1 MNQEQLMQALGNVDE
16 DLIAEATSYER
27 KVPRHNKW
35 VIALVVALGVAVF
48 TACGIVI
55 GRISGV
61 KLSSATIDRE
71 DPVWEAVL
79 TDAPYAN
86 EMQYAVWEVQDN
98 PITEEIRVQLE
109 DMEGKTEYRRRAFS
123 SVSEMEDAYGIKLL
137 KSDSEEFNVQAWLT
151 FIEPED
157 HAGGGAHLTGA
168 WSVVWD
174 GDICLG
180 IEFSYIMHT
189 SEFPWG
195 AGVALKKIEKSGE
208 YEIKSIDEVAML
220 TSGLIEQDGK
230 EERQVMAFFSHNGI
244 SYLITAFQ
252 EGERTVTIKL
262 LRDWLETL
270 HD

>member
-1 MNQEQLMQALGNVDE
+1 MNREQLMQAFGNVDE
-16 DLIAEATSYER
+16 SLIAETISCQKAA
-27 KVPRHNKW
+27 PRRNKW
-35 VIALVVALGVAVF
+35 VIALLIVIGVVAS
-48 TACGIVI
+48 TACGFII
-55 GRISGV
+55 AKRSGV
-61 KLSSATIDRE
+61 TITREAVDPE
-71 DPVWEAVL
+71 DPMWETVL
-79 TDAPYAN
+79 KEEPYAN

-151 FIEPED
+151 FINPEN
-157 HAGGGAHLTGA
+157 HAGGVHLTGT
-168 WSVVWD
+168 WNVWD
-174 GDICLG
+174 EDVCLG
-180 IEFSYIMHT
+180 IEFSYTMHT
-189 SEFPWG
+189 SEFPFG

-244 SYLITAFQ
+244 NYLITAFQ

>member
-27 KVPRHNKW
+27 KVPRRNKW

-151 FIEPED
+151 FIEPDD
-157 HAGGGAHLTGA
+157 HAGGGAHLTGT
-168 WSVVWD
+168 WNVWD
-174 GDICLG
+174 EDVCLS
-180 IEFSYIMHT
+180 IDFSYTMHT
-189 SEFPWG
+189 SEFPFG

-208 YEIKSIDEVAML
+208 YEIKSIEEVAML

-244 SYLITAFQ
+244 NYLTSSLSTGKAS
-252 EGERTVTIKL
+252 
-262 LRDWLETL
+262 
-270 HD
+270 

>member
-123 SVSEMEDAYGIKLL
+123 SVSEMEDAYGIRLL
-137 KSDSEEFNVQAWLT
+137 KPDSEECNVQAWLT

-157 HAGGGAHLTGA
+157 HAGGGAHLTGT
-168 WSVVWD
+168 WNVWD
-174 GDICLG
+174 EDILLS
-180 IEFSYIMHT
+180 IDFSYTMHT
-189 SEFPWG
+189 SEFPFG

>member
-27 KVPRHNKW
+27 KVPRRNKW

-123 SVSEMEDAYGIKLL
+123 SVSEMEDAYGIRLL
-137 KSDSEEFNVQAWLT
+137 KPDSEEFNVQAWLT

-157 HAGGGAHLTGA
+157 HAGGGAHLTGT
-168 WSVVWD
+168 WNVWD
-174 GDICLG
+174 GDISVS
-180 IEFSYIMHT
+180 IDFSYTMHT
-189 SEFPWG
+189 SEFPFG
-195 AGVALKKIEKSGE
+195 AGTALKKIEKSGA
-208 YEIKSIDEVAML
+208 YTIKSIGEDARL

-230 EERQVMAFFSHNGI
+230 EERRVMAYFSHNGI
-244 SYLITAFQ
+244 SYLITASQ
-252 EGERTVTIKL
+252 EGERAVTIKL
-262 LRDWLETL
+262 LCDWLETL
-270 HD
+270 HE